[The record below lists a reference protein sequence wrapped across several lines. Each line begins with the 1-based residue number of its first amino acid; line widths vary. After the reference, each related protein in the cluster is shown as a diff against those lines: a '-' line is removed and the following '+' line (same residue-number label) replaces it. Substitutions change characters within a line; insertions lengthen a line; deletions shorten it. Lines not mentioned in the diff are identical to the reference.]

1 MFVCTNSTK
10 LQEEK
15 KIDMSY
21 NKAMVKNLAFWAMGN
36 QAIER
41 KKNEKGV
48 LPSTL
53 EPQKH
58 VPIALRACL
67 ATA

>member
-1 MFVCTNSTK
+1 MSVCTNSTK

-41 KKNEKGV
+41 KKK
-48 LPSTL
+48 
-53 EPQKH
+53 
-58 VPIALRACL
+58 
-67 ATA
+67 